1 MIIVRSALYGRMK
14 ARRCITSDYANA
26 LGCYSDVTD
35 HVDGLCSGR
44 QNCSLLVATMDSVAQ
59 PCAKDFKSY
68 LEAAYDCVPG
78 NCLSLLFPFDV
89 WYAVAE
95 WYGAGLAIARSWV
108 RIPPEAAVYQRQLS
122 MLSLRGHLM
131 ISSLRATG

>member
-1 MIIVRSALYGRMK
+1 VDGCVAVVVIGCVGVAGQPLLQTREYCVYERFTARCVADHVIIIRSALYGRMR

-26 LGCYSDVTD
+26 LGCYSDVTE

-78 NCLSLLFPFDV
+78 ECRCADLPITYLIIDRK
-89 WYAVAE
+89 
-95 WYGAGLAIARSWV
+95 IDR
-108 RIPPEAAVYQRQLS
+108 
-122 MLSLRGHLM
+122 
-131 ISSLRATG
+131 

>member
-1 MIIVRSALYGRMK
+1 MYSTSTTTPGCGCVVVVVVCAADVTGRTPVTSLQTREYCVYERFTARCEADHVIIIRSALYGRMR

-26 LGCYSDVTD
+26 LGCYSDVTE
-35 HVDGLCSGR
+35 HVDSLCSGR

-78 NCLSLLFPFDV
+78 DCFSLS
-89 WYAVAE
+89 
-95 WYGAGLAIARSWV
+95 
-108 RIPPEAAVYQRQLS
+108 
-122 MLSLRGHLM
+122 
-131 ISSLRATG
+131 